1 MPTTT
6 TLQEWKTS
14 SYPDPDISAKAGI
27 LYPPRKSDLVSDDT
41 DASRRQTVGLVA
53 GLFTLSAAAG
63 AYEIAPASVLPLV
76 RSSLGVGETAA
87 SWLVS
92 VMYLTAVVASVP
104 VGVALDRVR
113 VRHAVAV
120 ATLSLLVAGAWG
132 WVAATAGAYWW
143 LVASRVLGGFSYV
156 VVWNAGAN
164 LVGQA
169 VEPDVRATAVGV
181 FTASAPVGFALGQFG
196 SPLLAD
202 PFGWPATLPAFAA
215 IAVVGVTVFLLAT
228 RGRRIG
234 VETATP
240 SRREVRNLFT
250 NRAAWTLYG
259 LCFLAFS
266 LYLFLNSWLPSY
278 LNDRL
283 GVSLAVSGL
292 LTALFPAVGVVSR
305 TSAGPV
311 SDRLF
316 GGERRPVVLGAF
328 VVAVPAVVGF
338 VAVSQIPAVVALV
351 LVAGFAVQL
360 SIGLLYTY
368 VPEVTSPA
376 VRTTA
381 ISLLTSV
388 GLLGAFVAPIAGG
401 AIIDS
406 VGYRPAFLAAGVV
419 ALLGVALAWYA
430 PKSA

>member
-1 MPTTT
+1 VT
-6 TLQEWKTS
+6 
-14 SYPDPDISAKAGI
+14 
-27 LYPPRKSDLVSDDT
+27 DL
-41 DASRRQTVGLVA
+41 DASNSRRRTVGLVA
-53 GLFTLSAAAG
+53 GLFTLSTAAG

-76 RSSLGVGETAA
+76 RGSLGVGPTAA

-113 VRHAVAV
+113 VRRAVAV
-120 ATLSLLVAGAWG
+120 AALALLVAGAWG
-132 WVAATAGAYWW
+132 WAAATAGAYWW
-143 LVASRVLGGFSYV
+143 LVASRILGGFSYV

-169 VEPDVRATAVGV
+169 VEADVRATAVGV

-202 PFGWPATLPAFAA
+202 PFGWAATLPVFAA

-228 RGRRIG
+228 RGQAIG
-234 VETATP
+234 VQTATP
-240 SRREVRNLFT
+240 SRGEVRDLFT

-278 LNDRL
+278 INDSL
-283 GVSLAVSGL
+283 GVSLAISGL

-305 TSAGPV
+305 TSGGLV

-316 GGERRPVVLGAF
+316 GGDRRPVVLLAF
-328 VVAVPAVVGF
+328 VVAAPAVVGF
-338 VAVSQIPAVVALV
+338 VAVSQVGPVIALV
-351 LVAGFAVQL
+351 VVAGFAVQL

-368 VPEVTSPA
+368 VPEVVTPA

-381 ISLLTSV
+381 ISMLTSV
-388 GLLGAFVAPIAGG
+388 GLLGAFAAPIAGG
-401 AIIDS
+401 AIIDRA
-406 VGYRPAFLAAGVV
+406 GYRPAFLVAGGV

-430 PKSA
+430 PKSK